1 MKLYY
6 YPVAP
11 NPVKVLVYIGE
22 KGIDIDKEVIQ
33 IDTKEQKA
41 REHLARNPL
50 GTLPVLELEN
60 GQSITESLPIMEY
73 LEELYPSPAMV
84 GDSPEERALIR
95 SMERV
100 IEYRVMLPIARII
113 HATNSPLGFPANPV
127 LAESEY
133 LKLPEGLNYIDN
145 LIGTNEFVMGKAPT
159 IADCTLYASINFANF
174 GGLEIGTHHT
184 NIHRWFKDFMLRDS
198 TRIA

>member
-22 KGIDIDKEVIQ
+22 KGVDIDKEVIE
-33 IDTKEQKA
+33 IDTNDQKA
-41 REHLARNPL
+41 KEYLALNPL
-50 GTLPVLELEN
+50 GTLPVLELN
-60 GQSITESLPIMEY
+60 DGNIITESLPIMEY
-73 LEELYPSPAMV
+73 LEELHPSPPML
-84 GDSPEERALIR
+84 GNSPEERAMIR

-113 HATNSPLGFPANPV
+113 HATNSPLGFAANPA

-145 LIGTNEFVMGKAPT
+145 LIGTNEFVMGKIPT

-174 GGLEIGTHHT
+174 GQLEIGTHHA
-184 NIHRWFKDFMLRDS
+184 NIHRWFRDFMLRDS
-198 TRIA
+198 TRIS